1 MDRTTYI
8 NTLIYLAATGIILFI
23 FGLVYT
29 FVTKE
34 KSKYLYYPVILL
46 IMIVFLTGYFIIFNK

>member
-8 NTLIYLAATGIILFI
+8 NTVVYLVATGIILFI
-23 FGLVYT
+23 FGLVCT

-34 KSKYLYYPVILL
+34 KSKYLYYPVVLL
-46 IMIVFLTGYFIIFNK
+46 IMIIFLTGYFIIFNK